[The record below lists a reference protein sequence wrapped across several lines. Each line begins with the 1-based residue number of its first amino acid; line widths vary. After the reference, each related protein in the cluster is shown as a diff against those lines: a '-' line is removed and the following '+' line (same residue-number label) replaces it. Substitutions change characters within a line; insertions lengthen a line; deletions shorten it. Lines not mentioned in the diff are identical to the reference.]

1 MPLISNL
8 NVQDGGTL
16 SGCYLT
22 KASTYRPI
30 GRYRRSKHW
39 KSLCTSLQTDN
50 HTDISSLKFFIGR
63 MLFLT
68 PNQQSQSDQGQ
79 STEGKFHCSENKLI
93 DNRMS

>member
-8 NVQDGGTL
+8 NVHDSGTL
-16 SGCYLT
+16 SGCYLI

-30 GRYRRSKHW
+30 GRYRRSKHR

-50 HTDISSLKFFIGR
+50 HTNTSLLIFIGR

-68 PNQQSQSDQGQ
+68 PNQQSQSNQGQ
-79 STEGKFHCSENKLI
+79 STEGKFHFSENKLI